1 MHLEQNGP
9 GVLTSGPQRCR
20 TSGPWQIN
28 RLDSPGPGAPH
39 GLSPRTHL
47 EAPNNDL
54 GQGGEA
60 VGGAGGVGHLSCTQL
75 WLVGLARL
83 PFRPA
88 VVAPDHS
95 VGGLVVKVVHTD
107 HVDGDLPQHVL

>member
-28 RLDSPGPGAPH
+28 QLDSPGPGAPH

-60 VGGAGGVGHLSCTQL
+60 AGGAGGVGHLSCIQL
-75 WLVGLARL
+75 GLVGLARFAL
-83 PFRPA
+83 SPS
-88 VVAPDHS
+88 VAPDHS